1 MKLKVEGILFH
12 AVTLKLPAIF
22 EGNPSSKM
30 ITPYCGSEGK
40 WERDQPT
47 LSSFLALFQLIFF
60 LFHLRRL
67 LYLAQNEL
75 KVLCV

>member
-30 ITPYCGSEGK
+30 ITPYCGNAGK
-40 WERDQPT
+40 MGKGST
-47 LSSFLALFQLIFF
+47 HFIVFLGFISAYFF

-67 LYLAQNEL
+67 LYLA
-75 KVLCV
+75 